1 MANMND
7 EFKQKIGHLEG
18 NFAVSCNVFKEYVL
32 TFTKI
37 FKNPTDVEQTK
48 NHRNRKQRYV

>member
-7 EFKQKIGHLEG
+7 DFKQKIDHLEG
-18 NFAVSCNVFKEYVL
+18 NFAVSCNVFREYVV

-37 FKNPTDVEQTK
+37 FKSPIDVEQTK
-48 NHRNRKQRYV
+48 NHRNRKQRY